1 MYCGRSVFVLPCF
14 GLLYCVC
21 VGRCTD
27 AVLLVRAGLCG
38 TRGASE
44 DGGAH
49 DGGGG
54 GGGLL
59 VPVQSF
65 RIGLCTAA
73 VMLLHCP
80 VYSCCTDSFSTSLCT
95 AAVLICPTS
104 LCIAAVPFLYWPVYC
119 GRSVFVLP
127 CVLLLYWLFSYK
139 LVYCCCTGLSYNLV
153 YC

>member
-1 MYCGRSVFVLPCF
+1 MFVLPCF

-59 VPVQSF
+59 VPVLRF

-80 VYSCCTDSFSTSLCT
+80 VYSCCTGYFSTSLCT
-95 AAVLICPTS
+95 AAVLIRPTS
-104 LCIAAVPFLYWPVYC
+104 LCIAAVPCLYWPVHC
-119 GRSVFVLP
+119 GRSV
-127 CVLLLYWLFSYK
+127 
-139 LVYCCCTGLSYNLV
+139 CTAL
-153 YC
+153 CTPAA

>member
-1 MYCGRSVFVLPCF
+1 MLLHCPVYSCCTDSFSTSLCIAAVLICPTSLCIAAVPFLYWPVHCGRSVFVLPCF

-59 VPVQSF
+59 VPVLSF

-73 VMLLHCP
+73 VM
-80 VYSCCTDSFSTSLCT
+80 
-95 AAVLICPTS
+95 
-104 LCIAAVPFLYWPVYC
+104 
-119 GRSVFVLP
+119 
-127 CVLLLYWLFSYK
+127 
-139 LVYCCCTGLSYNLV
+139 
-153 YC
+153 